1 MYNLVALLVIAYNNS
16 QESVNLNKKRELA
29 IGIISLVLI
38 TAAITFSI
46 TAFIFSGNVLG
57 MDLVKKDKRQEF
69 DVDKVRQVKSLLD
82 KYYLRGTDENYLL
95 EGVLDGMTESLEDPY
110 TVYLNKK
117 EYEDLQTETRGTYA
131 GIGIVVSADEQDN
144 LITVVSPIEDTPGEK
159 AGILP
164 GDKIVKVDGKEV
176 KGSELDKA
184 VSMMKG
190 PKGTKVTLTILR
202 KDVKDHIEKTIIR
215 DEIILKTIKDKILE
229 SNIGYIRISMFDEKT
244 SHDFKESYNKLSGKG
259 VKGLIIDVRDNPGG
273 LLGEVIEIA
282 DYILPKGIIVYTE
295 DKKKKR
301 RNWYSDNN
309 QVEVPIVLLIN
320 GSSASASEILAGA
333 LKDTGK
339 GTLVGTKTFGKG
351 VVQEVFDLDDGTAVK
366 ITVSEYFTPNG
377 ISIHGKGIQPDIE
390 VKLPEK
396 YKTSLQVKEGE
407 DTQLSKAIEVIK
419 SRIK

>member
-1 MYNLVALLVIAYNNS
+1 M
-16 QESVNLNKKRELA
+16 NKKRELA
-29 IGIISLVLI
+29 IGIISLILI

-46 TAFIFSGNVLG
+46 TAFILSGNVLG
-57 MDLVKKDKRQEF
+57 MDLVKKDKGQEL
-69 DVDKVRQVKSLLD
+69 DVNKVRQVKSLLN
-82 KYYLRGTDENYLL
+82 KYYLRGTDENNLL
-95 EGVLDGMTESLEDPY
+95 EGVLDGMTQSLEDPY
-110 TVYLNKK
+110 TVYLNNK

-131 GIGIVVSADEQDN
+131 GIGIVVSTDEQDN
-144 LITVVSPIEDTPGEK
+144 LITVISPIEDTPGEK

-190 PKGTKVTLTILR
+190 VKGTKVTLTILR
-202 KDVKDHIEKTIIR
+202 KDVKDPIEKTIIR
-215 DEIILKTIKDKILE
+215 DEIVLKTIKDKILE
-229 SNIGYIRISMFDEKT
+229 GNIGYIRISMFDEKT
-244 SHDFKESYNKLSGKG
+244 SHDFIESYNKLSGEG

-273 LLGEVIEIA
+273 LLGEVVEIA
-282 DYILPKGIIVYTE
+282 DQILPKGIIVYTE

-333 LKDTGK
+333 LKDTAK
-339 GTLVGTKTFGKG
+339 GILVGTKTFGKG

-396 YKTSLQVKEGE
+396 IKTSLQVRENE
-407 DTQLSKAIEVIK
+407 DTQLSKAIEIIK
-419 SRIK
+419 SRTR